1 MTMEPLISLCLVGPR
16 PSVFDSGL
24 RSVVDSGLRSVVDG
38 GLRSY
43 AAGDEL
49 VAEYQLDAVL
59 PDEVQAVEASVLW
72 HTEGKGEEDLGVH
85 FFERRLPGDTEDG
98 DLRPLRRFRTTLP
111 SSPLSY
117 SGAILTIR
125 WCVRV
130 RLFLRRGREYLQE
143 QPFTLG
149 SVPAVAREAAAAT

>member
-16 PSVFDSGL
+16 
-24 RSVVDSGLRSVVDG
+24 
-38 GLRSY
+38 RSY

-59 PDEVQAVEASVLW
+59 ADEGQ
-72 HTEGKGEEDLGVH
+72 GEEDMGVH
-85 FFERRLPGDTEDG
+85 FFERRLPGDAEDG

-117 SGAILTIR
+117 AGAIFAIR
-125 WCVRV
+125 WSVRV

-143 QPFTLG
+143 Q
-149 SVPAVAREAAAAT
+149 

>member
-16 PSVFDSGL
+16 
-24 RSVVDSGLRSVVDG
+24 RN
-38 GLRSY
+38 Y

-59 PDEVQAVEASVLW
+59 ADEVQAVEASVLW
-72 HTEGKGEEDLGVH
+72 YTEGKGEEDMGVH
-85 FFERRLPGDTEDG
+85 FFERRLPSDAEDG

-117 SGAILTIR
+117 AGAIFTIR

-149 SVPAVAREAAAAT
+149 SVPAAARQEAAATA

>member
-1 MTMEPLISLCLVGPR
+1 MTMEPLIGLCLVGPR
-16 PSVFDSGL
+16 
-24 RSVVDSGLRSVVDG
+24 
-38 GLRSY
+38 RSY

-49 VAEYQLDAVL
+49 VAEYQIDAVL
-59 PDEVQAVEASVLW
+59 ADEVQAVEASVLW
-72 HTEGKGEEDLGVH
+72 YTEGKGEEDMGVH
-85 FFERRLPGDTEDG
+85 FFERRLPADAEEG

-111 SSPLSY
+111 GSPLSY
-117 SGAILTIR
+117 TGAIFTIR

-149 SVPAVAREAAAAT
+149 SVPAAVRQETAATA